1 MKDIYSFC
9 LFMFI
14 SAFSLVYVYFGWVF
28 EYLRCPLYMYLK
40 IDQKIEEM
48 FASRK
53 RVSDVTQPML
63 NATNQPSA
71 SNIEKLELAKRAASK
86 INISKNLGPEAQDIS
101 QIAAA
106 AIMKGS
112 MAAPQVS
119 VRHQF
124 LCCSYL

>member
-1 MKDIYSFC
+1 
-9 LFMFI
+9 
-14 SAFSLVYVYFGWVF
+14 
-28 EYLRCPLYMYLK
+28 MYLK

-106 AIMKGS
+106 AILKGS

-119 VRHQF
+119 VRYQN
-124 LCCSYL
+124 LCLLMKQKKYYTTADMTCSL